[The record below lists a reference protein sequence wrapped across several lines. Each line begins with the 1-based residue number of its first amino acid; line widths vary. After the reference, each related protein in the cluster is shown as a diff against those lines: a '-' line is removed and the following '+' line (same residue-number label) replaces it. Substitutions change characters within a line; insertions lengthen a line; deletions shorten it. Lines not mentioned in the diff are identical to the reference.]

1 MDLIFTNNGDLIH
14 NFNVLPSPKSDHF
27 LIEVSAVYKEPSV
40 SEVEHSPLSD
50 TVDVG
55 DPDFGDLNFFSEKID
70 WNALEME
77 LDRCMGCLDSR
88 GLSSSLMMNRF
99 LLTLEENLALAYT

>member
-1 MDLIFTNNGDLIH
+1 MLDVIYTNNDDLIH
-14 NFNVLPSPKSDHF
+14 NFNVLPSTKSDHF

-40 SEVEHSPLSD
+40 SEVEHPSMTD
-50 TVDVG
+50 AVDEG

-77 LDRCMGCLDSR
+77 LGQVY
-88 GLSSSLMMNRF
+88 GVP
-99 LLTLEENLALAYT
+99 